1 MIDVHRLKIFLK
13 IADLKSFTLAAKA
26 CLLTQPTVSQH
37 IASLEQYFGLTLF
50 DRKGKRLM
58 LTGAGEIVYSHAKKI
73 SALFDELVQSVEMYK
88 GRKTGTLL
96 VGASTIPGECIL
108 PKVLGRLKDVIP
120 DIKVRLS
127 IADTE
132 QVVQLLLD
140 HYVDLAVVGSKLKH
154 KRLRYS
160 PIIRDELVLIVPRG
174 HRWCGEETVDI
185 NDLKSEPFVLRE
197 SGSGTRM
204 EMGKI
209 LAGAGLDPAQLR
221 VVCEVG
227 TTMAVKESVAAGL
240 GIAFVSKWAIAC
252 EVQQRMLH
260 VVRVRNLTFERW
272 FYLVR
277 DAARTPGP
285 LCESFEQFLRS
296 YCKGLPAAVLS

>member
-1 MIDVHRLKIFLK
+1 MIDVHRLKIFLT
-13 IADLKSFTLAAKA
+13 IADLKSFTLAAKT
-26 CLLTQPTVSQH
+26 CMLTQPTVSQH

-50 DRKGKRLM
+50 DRRGKRLL

-73 SALFDELVQSVEMYK
+73 SALFDELAQSVEMYK

-96 VGASTIPGECIL
+96 IGASTIPGECIL
-108 PKVLGRLKDVIP
+108 PKVLGRLKEVIP
-120 DIKVRLS
+120 GIKVRLT

-132 QVVQLLLD
+132 KAVQQLLD
-140 HYVDLAVVGSKLKH
+140 HSVDIAVVGSKLKH

-160 PIIRDELVLIVPRG
+160 PIIQDELVLIVPRG
-174 HRWCGEETVDI
+174 HRWCGKETVDI
-185 NDLKSEPFVLRE
+185 DDLKSESFVMRE
-197 SGSGTRM
+197 SGSDTRV

-209 LAGAGLDPAQLR
+209 LLGAGLDPAQLS

-227 TTMAVKESVAAGL
+227 TAMAVKEAVAEGL
-240 GIAFVSKWAIAC
+240 GIAFVSKWAVAR
-252 EVQQRMLH
+252 EVQQRMLD
-260 VVRVRNLTFERW
+260 VVRVRGLVFEHW

-285 LCESFEQFLRS
+285 MCESFEQFLRS
-296 YCKGLPAAVLS
+296 YCKGLPTAAV